1 MAGIKSAYWSN
12 IILDYLYGSG
22 SPATIYFG
30 LYTVAPSAGG
40 GGTEATITRVGLTNN
55 ATNFPAAASQLKQ
68 VATIVDFGTIV
79 GDKGDII
86 GMATHDAISGGHFM
100 HYGPFTTTRTLRD
113 GDTFAIAANA
123 GGIQEL

>member
-22 SPATIYFG
+22 TPVTIYFG
-30 LYTVAPSAGG
+30 LYTVAPSAAG
-40 GGTEATITRVGLTNN
+40 GGTAAAVSRVGLTNN

-68 VATIVDFGTIV
+68 VATIVDFGTMD
-79 GDKGDII
+79 GDKGDVI
-86 GMATHDAISGGHFM
+86 GMATHDAITGGHFM
-100 HYGPFTTTRTLRD
+100 HYGPFSTARTLRT